1 MGVFFFNYFSGNVVH
16 YSSLVD
22 LLPKD
27 LECHFFD
34 SIESTNFFLANRPF
48 TNRVELCVTREQTQ
62 GKGQFG
68 RHWESQR
75 DSSILFS
82 IRRNFPQKCNLSGLS
97 LVVALAIVKA
107 LELECLVEDLKIK
120 WPNDIYFENKKL
132 AGVLLESQVQSG
144 NQSVVLGVGINYSID
159 QAMVFEIPWT
169 DLKKITKILPD
180 IKLLTAKI
188 INNILV
194 MAEHFNVS
202 GFDDFRSDWERYDM
216 LQGRKVKCTDLGETF
231 EGKVMGVSEKGAL
244 KIFTKNG
251 VKELY
256 SSRHIE
262 YI

>member
-1 MGVFFFNYFSGNVVH
+1 MVH
-16 YSSLVD
+16 YSSLVE

-34 SIESTNFFLANRPF
+34 SIESTNLFLVNRPF
-48 TNRVELCVTREQTQ
+48 TNKVELCVTREQTQ

-97 LVVALAIVKA
+97 LVVALAIVNA

-132 AGVLLESQVQSG
+132 AGVLLENQMQSG
-144 NQSVVLGVGINYSID
+144 NQSVVIGVGINYSIH
-159 QAMVFEIPWT
+159 QSMNIEVPWI
-169 DLKKITKILPD
+169 DLAKIAKTLPD
-180 IKLLTAKI
+180 IKLLTAEI
-188 INNILV
+188 INNVLV
-194 MAEHFNVS
+194 MSEHFGVF
-202 GFDDFRSDWERYDM
+202 GFDDFRSDWKRYDM
-216 LQGRKVKCTDLGETF
+216 LQGEKVKCTYLGESF
-231 EGKVMGVSEKGAL
+231 EGEVLGVSSKGAL